1 MHDDQSGYEVG
12 YGKPP
17 RATRF
22 GKGASGNPKGR
33 PKGSKNLSTLFQRV
47 ATARIQVTENG
58 RTRTITRLEAVLHQ
72 FANSALKGN
81 HRAMKEFFQ
90 LQRISELDQVRE
102 ESATVPHE
110 RDEMVMKSILR
121 RMQQSQPTLS
131 TTVTSDSTGVQP

>member
-1 MHDDQSGYEVG
+1 MHDSQPEYEVG

-22 GKGASGNPKGR
+22 GKGVSGNPKGG

-47 ATARIQVTENG
+47 ATTRIQVTESG
-58 RTRTITRLEAVLHQ
+58 RTRTMTRLEAVLHQ

-90 LQRISELDQVRE
+90 LQRMFELEQARDQPV
-102 ESATVPHE
+102 AIPHE
-110 RDEMVMKSILR
+110 RDEMVMKSILK
-121 RMQQSQPTLS
+121 RMQQGQPTLS
-131 TTVTSDSTGVQP
+131 TTATNDSTGDKS